1 MLRVLTFSSEKGL
14 NSAVKKMYR
23 KVIFNAMEGKKIQ
36 YCICIKV
43 KVLGS

>member
-23 KVIFNAMEGKKIQ
+23 KVIFNAMEGKKYNIAFAL
-36 YCICIKV
+36 K
-43 KVLGS
+43 